1 VGAMFSLLWLTPAA
15 SEGQKRVLVRTRM
28 LWSIGPMQKI
38 LLLIAA
44 LPALL
49 STLPAQLSAQP
60 AQWENPVRKLLK
72 EGKPVIGATITIPSP
87 EVAAQVSN
95 YGFDFLWIEME
106 HAPITLETLRNMVL
120 ANRGLKAIP
129 FARVPVN
136 ELWTAKRALDAGAI
150 GVVFPFT
157 STPELARQ
165 AVAACKYPPL
175 GRRGA
180 GPGLATFRWPAPEG
194 YYDFSDR
201 NAMVI
206 AIIEEKR
213 AVEKIDEIAAVPGID
228 VLFIGTNDL
237 SFSYGHRGNQNHPE
251 VKEAIRK
258 IVAAAK
264 KNGLPVGRPAAT
276 PALIDEYRKEGF
288 TFFQGPSDLVMLSA
302 GAQPLLKAL
311 DKSGIDPKKQP
322 LY

>member
-1 VGAMFSLLWLTPAA
+1 MRSLL
-15 SEGQKRVLVRTRM
+15 
-28 LWSIGPMQKI
+28 
-38 LLLIAA
+38 
-44 LPALL
+44 LL
-49 STLPAQLSAQP
+49 STVLPPYLLAQQP
-60 AQWENPVRKLLK
+60 RWENPVRKLLA
-72 EGKPVIGATITIPSP
+72 EGKPVIGATITIPSA

-106 HAPITLETLRNMVL
+106 HSPITLETLRNMVL
-120 ANRGLKAIP
+120 ATRGLKAVP

-136 ELWTAKRALDAGAI
+136 ELWTAKRVLDAGVL

-180 GPGLATFRWPAPEG
+180 GPGLATFRWPAAEG
-194 YYDFSDR
+194 YYDFADR

-206 AIIEEKR
+206 AIIEEKQ
-213 AVEKIDEIAAVPGID
+213 AVERIEEIAAIPGLD

-237 SFSYGHRGNQNHPE
+237 SFSYGHRGNQSHPE
-251 VKEAIRK
+251 VQEAIRK
-258 IVAAAK
+258 IVAAGK
-264 KNGLPVGRPAAT
+264 KNGLAVGRPAGTA
-276 PALIDEYRKEGF
+276 AQIEQYLKEGF
-288 TFFQGPSDLVMLSA
+288 TFFQGPADLVMLSQ